1 MNCFST
7 FSGASMRATSNPNS
21 LSTIIRSAKNITRD
35 LSGLN
40 IIDLSATSSY
50 HISAAGLNTTNTNT
64 SQALLKFNNRA
75 LAVSDFS
82 STGSYTIVIKHA
94 ASQSS
99 LPPFNFFYPNVVKLS
114 SVYTAINQDFSAQ
127 FYSSL
132 SPGTV
137 VPYSITGIPSSSLN
151 GAALSGTFTAP
162 YRVIPYRVTT
172 APTASVFYNVSGG
185 LSTAYYTYDPTV
197 LSVNGLVSI
206 VNTSSRTVSA
216 AYTQNSGLANLVN
229 ATYGLQFQGT
239 NYIIYGTNNV
249 SQIALGTRPFFISTT
264 LRFTTTVADQ
274 FVLSTSKEGSRHGL
288 VVHFNGSTLRVQMYN
303 SSGQYNERAYA
314 AAINVDNTLTI
325 ERTATSYIC
334 IMNGNLMTSG
344 GNLAENYFGGAVD
357 CGSSAIR
364 LGGMTYSTNGS
375 AATGNNN
382 GYLWSGYI
390 KNFLLRF

>member
-1 MNCFST
+1 
-7 FSGASMRATSNPNS
+7 MRATSNPNS
-21 LSTIIRSAKNITRD
+21 LSTINKSAKNTTRD
-35 LSGLN
+35 ISGLN
-40 IIDLSATSSY
+40 FIDLSATSSY
-50 HISAAGLNTTNTNT
+50 HISAAGLNTINTNT
-64 SQALLKFNNRA
+64 SQALLKFGNRA

-99 LPPFNFFYPNVVKLS
+99 LPPFNFLYPNVVKLS
-114 SVYTAINQDFSAQ
+114 SAYTAINQDFSAQ

-137 VPYSITGIPSSSLN
+137 IPYSITGIASSGLN
-151 GAALSGTFTAP
+151 NADISGTFTAP
-162 YRVIPYRVTT
+162 YQVISYRVTT
-172 APTASVFYNVSGG
+172 APTTESVFFNVSGG

-206 VNTSSRTVSA
+206 QNTTDKVVSA
-216 AYTQNSGLANLVN
+216 AYTQNSGLANNVN
-229 ATYGLQFQGT
+229 ATYGLQFQGS

-249 SQIALGTRPFFISTT
+249 SQIALGTRPFFISST
-264 LRFTTTVADQ
+264 LRFNTSVVDQ
-274 FVLSTSKEGSRHGL
+274 FIWSTSKEGSRHGL
-288 VVHFNGSTLRVQMYN
+288 VVHYNGSFLRVQMYN
-303 SSGQYNERAYA
+303 SAGQNNEHAYSA
-314 AAINVDNTLTI
+314 TINVDYTLTI

-334 IMNGNLMTSG
+334 KVNGNSMTSSG
-344 GNLAENYFGGAVD
+344 VLAANFAGAVD

-364 LGGMTYSTNGS
+364 LGGMTFSTNGS

>member
-172 APTASVFYNVSGG
+172 APTASVFFNVSGG

-206 VNTSSRTVSA
+206 ENTSSRTVSA

-239 NYIIYGTNNV
+239 
-249 SQIALGTRPFFISTT
+249 
-264 LRFTTTVADQ
+264 
-274 FVLSTSKEGSRHGL
+274 K
-288 VVHFNGSTLRVQMYN
+288 
-303 SSGQYNERAYA
+303 
-314 AAINVDNTLTI
+314 
-325 ERTATSYIC
+325 
-334 IMNGNLMTSG
+334 
-344 GNLAENYFGGAVD
+344 
-357 CGSSAIR
+357 
-364 LGGMTYSTNGS
+364 
-375 AATGNNN
+375 
-382 GYLWSGYI
+382 
-390 KNFLLRF
+390 